1 VLLFQFEGVAER
13 WLTMDDWA
21 HFREFCGAAGY
32 PEADVEAAV
41 AQLSRPGAL
50 TACLEWYRANWSPET
65 LVAPPLNLPPVRC
78 PTLGVWATGD
88 PAVTEQTMRNSA
100 GHVTGPWRYERF
112 EGCGHWLQLDAPDRL
127 NTLLLEFL
135 RSEPG

>member
-1 VLLFQFEGVAER
+1 
-13 WLTMDDWA
+13 M
-21 HFREFCGAAGY
+21 
-32 PEADVEAAV
+32 
-41 AQLSRPGAL
+41 
-50 TACLEWYRANWSPET
+50 
-65 LVAPPLNLPPVRC
+65 APPLNLPPVRC

>member
-1 VLLFQFEGVAER
+1 MLLFQFEGVAER

-32 PEADVEAAV
+32 PDADVEA
-41 AQLSRPGAL
+41 
-50 TACLEWYRANWSPET
+50 
-65 LVAPPLNLPPVRC
+65 
-78 PTLGVWATGD
+78 
-88 PAVTEQTMRNSA
+88 AVTEQTMRNSA